1 MTATDKLMIVATML
15 GGLALFLSGMSIMSD
30 SLGSMAG
37 GGLNTLINKAT
48 KNRMLAFLFGLGV
61 TCVAQSASAITVL
74 VVGLVN
80 SGLIRLTGAIGMII
94 GANLGT
100 TITAWLLALNA
111 IDGQSLFMTIL
122 KPSTFSPFLAIIGV
136 GMSMFC
142 KSQKKKTIASALY
155 GFAFMMIGMNLM
167 SQAVA
172 PLKEIPAIQDFL
184 NSFTNPILGFLF
196 ACVFTLLIQ
205 SADAFIGIVQAFA
218 LSVGIT
224 FGMAI
229 PLICGAQ
236 VGTCITAL
244 MSSMGTSRNARR
256 TALMAL
262 YYNLLKTISF
272 MAVFYLLD
280 RFVDFAFLERYV
292 GGIGVPF
299 FHSFINICGIA
310 VWLPLSNVIVR
321 MAQRTIPMSEEE
333 KQEKANRLSML
344 DENLLATPEIAI
356 EQTDRAV
363 TLLSE
368 TVGEAFITA
377 IAVREDPKMVDQ
389 AHLLCERSRQYREQI
404 DAYLLRISGVELGQ
418 KERAEAALLS
428 AGSTAFGQMG
438 KTAEKLLGM
447 IRDIDNSQDKL
458 TERDR
463 RDIRI
468 LGQAIYE
475 IIQLTIKGYNAK
487 KLSLSRSIQ
496 YYTEEIMAL
505 GSLIKSRYMQ
515 RVHEE
520 GSQRD
525 AGALFTSLCYTE
537 EQLIDYCDMIADALI
552 SYGRNCGEESRPEVI
567 DNELMRKQI
576 HEIFRDKFEA
586 RDSYCPNQEVAG
598 E

>member
-1 MTATDKLMIVATML
+1 MTAVDILMIVATML
-15 GGLALFLSGMSIMSD
+15 GGLALFLSGMDTMSD

-37 GGLNTLINKAT
+37 GGLNTLINKMT

-80 SGLIRLTGAIGMII
+80 SGLIQLTGAIGMII

-111 IDGQSLFMTIL
+111 IEGQSFVMTLL
-122 KPSTFSPFLAIIGV
+122 KPSTFSPFLATIGV
-136 GMSMFC
+136 GMTMFC
-142 KSQKKKTIASALY
+142 RSQKKKMIASALY

-172 PLKEIPAIQDFL
+172 PLKEIPAIQEIL
-184 NSFTNPILGFLF
+184 NSFTNPFLGFLF
-196 ACVFTLLIQ
+196 ACVFTMLIQ

-224 FGMAI
+224 FGMAV

-244 MSSMGTSRNARR
+244 MSSLGTNRNAKR
-256 TALMAL
+256 TAFMAL
-262 YYNLLKTISF
+262 YYNLLKTIMF
-272 MAVFYLLD
+272 MTVFYLLD
-280 RFVDFAFLERYV
+280 HFIGFAFLDKTV
-292 GGIGVPF
+292 GGIGIPF
-299 FHSFINICGIA
+299 FHSFINLCGIA
-310 VWLPLSNVIVR
+310 VWLPLSNIIVR

-333 KQEKANRLSML
+333 KQEQANRLSML
-344 DENLLATPEIAI
+344 DGNLLATPKIAI

-363 TLLSE
+363 TLLCN
-368 TVGEAFITA
+368 TVGEAFLA
-377 IAVREDPKMVDQ
+377 AVAVREDPKMDGQ
-389 AHLLCERSRQYREQI
+389 AKLLCERSRQYREQI
-404 DAYLLRISGVELGQ
+404 DSYLLRISGVELGQ
-418 KERAEAALLS
+418 KERAELALLS
-428 AGSTAFGQMG
+428 EGNTAFGRMG

-447 IRDIDNSQDKL
+447 IHDIDNSQDKL
-458 TERDR
+458 TDRDR

-475 IIQLTIKGYNAK
+475 IIQLTIKGYNTK
-487 KLSLSRSIQ
+487 KLNLSHSIQ
-496 YYTEEIMAL
+496 YYTEEVMAL
-505 GSLIKSRYMQ
+505 GSLIKGHYIH
-515 RVHEE
+515 RVHEA
-520 GSQRD
+520 GSKREVSE
-525 AGALFTSLCYTE
+525 LFTNLCYTE

-552 SYGRNCGEESRPEVI
+552 SYGKNCGEESQPEAMN
-567 DNELMRKQI
+567 NELMRKQI

-586 RDSYCPNQEVAG
+586 IESDL
-598 E
+598 